1 MGVEICRSRSFDA
14 GCFAIL
20 DRIHYAQETQMNK
33 LSPDDTVYI
42 SGPMSGMPN
51 FNRELFDYT
60 ENILVS
66 SFGIRKIINPGK
78 IPADWT
84 WEQAME
90 KDIDDVTNLA
100 THLVLLNGWENSRGA
115 RIEVKIALE
124 RGLPITTFESL
135 LAEIIARL
143 N

>member
-1 MGVEICRSRSFDA
+1 MK
-14 GCFAIL
+14 
-20 DRIHYAQETQMNK
+20 K

-42 SGPMSGMPN
+42 SGPMSGLPN
-51 FNRELFDYT
+51 FNRGLFDYA

-78 IPADWT
+78 VPADWT

-100 THLVLLNGWENSRGA
+100 THLVLLSGWEISRGA

-124 RGLPITTFESL
+124 LGLPITTFESL
-135 LAEIIARL
+135 LAEIFARL